1 MFTEREQEYLKGLVL
16 SALHIM
22 QEHDFRSLSAAEL
35 KNEFNDCL
43 FTWKTDLKTVSLNS
57 LTLLLSSYLKLW
69 GCRLFHDFCICYE

>member
-22 QEHDFRSLSAAEL
+22 QKHDFRSLSAAEL

-43 FTWKTDLKTVSLNS
+43 DDYFFHFPLNE
-57 LTLLLSSYLKLW
+57 
-69 GCRLFHDFCICYE
+69 HPDNP